1 MRRCGLVFHVSLIS
15 STPFIAAAAAIPC
28 PPAAHKHRKDSPCS
42 PGGSLC
48 FGFCFSSVSLLF
60 CHIINHS
67 DSLFVL
73 TSEKRKEGRS
83 KKDGKMPP
91 HHAPPRGR
99 TEAHLRLSPP
109 RIRTSRG
116 RESMSFWHDA
126 ISRVRR
132 SKAYLIASLMSLLVK
147 ASLHAKSVLKVAMTC
162 IMKMDENLDRP
173 RL

>member
-1 MRRCGLVFHVSLIS
+1 MKGATMWVGVSCVTNFLDSIHCCGGGDSL
-15 STPFIAAAAAIPC
+15 
-28 PPAAHKHRKDSPCS
+28 PACCAQASERFSLFS
-42 PGGSLC
+42 GGSLAASASA
-48 FGFCFSSVSLLF
+48 FPLSPSYSVTLL
-60 CHIINHS
+60 IIPIP
-67 DSLFVL
+67 SLF
-73 TSEKRKEGRS
+73 SHRKKGRKEGRS

-147 ASLHAKSVLKVAMTC
+147 ASLHAKRVLKVAMTC
-162 IMKMDENLDRP
+162 I
-173 RL
+173 